1 MIRAAA
7 GAAVALFLAFAPQTA
22 DAAGTIAPH
31 RALYDLSLASARS
44 SGGVVGVQGR
54 MLFEWGDACD
64 GWTVHQRYRMRL
76 SQAQE
81 DEVEIVSSLASWESK
96 DGLRYRFALK
106 KQRGEEPEEELRG
119 SARLDG
125 PGRAGR
131 ARFTRPDETKVDL
144 PRGTMFPSAHTIE
157 VIRRAAAKDQFFS
170 RRVFDGSE
178 AEPPVDVTAFIG
190 QAKPAGG
197 EGGRGKNLADH
208 DSPTSS
214 TLWGAGLGANQH
226 NVYTY
231 QAPRSYVRANIE
243 GTLNVL
249 QSAMDEGVQRERVV
263 VPRAGVPVG
272 RGNVRNRCHDPESRR
287 RAGHACPG
295 VSSKMI

>member
-197 EGGRGKNLADH
+197 EGGRGKNLADRPGWKVRLAFFPQTSK
-208 DSPTSS
+208 SP
-214 TLWGAGLGANQH
+214 LPDYEIGLLLLDN
-226 NVYTY
+226 
-231 QAPRSYVRANIE
+231 
-243 GTLNVL
+243 
-249 QSAMDEGVQRERVV
+249 
-263 VPRAGVPVG
+263 
-272 RGNVRNRCHDPESRR
+272 
-287 RAGHACPG
+287 G
-295 VSSKMI
+295 VSSDMLIDYGDFTVRARLKELEPLRGGGC